1 MRSMASIKRSLMD
14 VWPQEGHER
23 VFLCLE
29 NSKTGTLNW
38 VFKGCASAGATLDPL
53 MEAPIK
59 DMVKA
64 GPISYVYMEER
75 MANLYLQHQTD
86 KGVQLSLFQT

>member
-1 MRSMASIKRSLMD
+1 
-14 VWPQEGHER
+14 
-23 VFLCLE
+23 
-29 NSKTGTLNW
+29 
-38 VFKGCASAGATLDPL
+38 